1 MASPKSLVSREV
13 ADAVHRIAALHGVH
27 SVRVFG
33 SVARGEQRPDS
44 DIDLLVDLEPRR
56 SLLDL
61 IAFAQDLEEA
71 LGRHVDAV
79 TERSLSPYLR
89 DKILAEALPL

>member
-1 MASPKSLVSREV
+1 MAPVQHVVSRDV
-13 ADAVHRIAALHGVH
+13 ADTVHRIAALHGVH

-33 SVARGEQRPDS
+33 SVARREQRPDS
-44 DIDLLVDLEPRR
+44 DIDLLVDMEPRR

-79 TERSLSPYLR
+79 TEKSLSPFVR
-89 DKILAEALPL
+89 DRILAEALPL